1 MLLDETYHIVVL
13 LLWWLKTTLAIACD
27 NELVAS
33 HSLPMTV
40 HLYIRRIA
48 QAISF
53 VQLIACVHQQLLYV
67 QTLQEII
74 ICQFVVCHKRI
85 PL

>member
-1 MLLDETYHIVVL
+1 MLLDETYHVVVL
-13 LLWWLKTTLAIACD
+13 LLWWLKTALAIVSD
-27 NELVAS
+27 NKLVAS
-33 HSLPMTV
+33 HPLSMTV

-67 QTLQEII
+67 QTL
-74 ICQFVVCHKRI
+74 
-85 PL
+85 

>member
-1 MLLDETYHIVVL
+1 MLFDKAYHIIVFL
-13 LLWWLKTTLAIACD
+13 FWWLKTTLAIACY
-27 NELVAS
+27 NKLVTP
-33 HSLPMTV
+33 HSLSMTV

-53 VQLIACVHQQLLYV
+53 VQQIACVHQQLLYV
-67 QTLQEII
+67 QSLQEVIV
-74 ICQFVVCHKRI
+74 CQFVVCHKHI